1 MKKYSRSY
9 NYGKRI
15 NPMSIGISLV
25 IAFIWCTSGGYDDTY
40 VADKPVVSVF
50 MTATVVE
57 ATTTPSLEDK
67 IREYFPRSW
76 KTMIAVAH
84 AESGMDMNAKGWNC
98 YYNADE
104 TIVYSTRVKGA
115 HSGACKKEHR
125 SFAWSVDCFLLQRNY
140 KGQECPYGITLDD
153 HLKDVAELSK
163 VQGLSAWVSYNRG
176 AHLKY
181 LSQK

>member
-1 MKKYSRSY
+1 MKKYSHSRK
-9 NYGKRI
+9 YGNRI
-15 NPMSIGISLV
+15 TNPYTLIFSTAIFCIWLMSENNH
-25 IAFIWCTSGGYDDTY
+25 YDNTY
-40 VADKPVVSVF
+40 VREPDVYMKPVV
-50 MTATVVE
+50 VE
-57 ATTTPSLEDK
+57 VKKVESIEDK
-67 IREYFPRSW
+67 IMHYFPRNG

-140 KGQECPYGITLDD
+140 KGQECPYDITLDD